1 MGRFSQAISEGDGI
15 SVIPGLEGD
24 VAELATRA
32 EDAGAEA
39 VVVGVADVVSVRGA
53 TNLPVV
59 VRASEVYEEAQ
70 LEAACRAGADAIIT
84 LYDPQ
89 SGEGAAIDDLYA
101 LADDLGVDCALE
113 IRDEESL
120 ATVLERF
127 DPEIIG
133 ISDYRVDP
141 DEDREFEHAL
151 DLLPD
156 VPAGKLVFVVCR
168 TAVTREQVLA
178 LERAGVDALVV
189 RNLAGAPDFSRA
201 VEELVGGTG

>member
-15 SVIPGLEGD
+15 SVIPVLDGDAAGLAG
-24 VAELATRA
+24 RA
-32 EDAGAEA
+32 EGAGAEA
-39 VVVGVADVVSVRGA
+39 VVVAAADVADVRAA

-59 VRASEVYEEAQ
+59 VRASEIYGQEQ
-70 LEAACRAGADAIIT
+70 FEAACRAGADAIIT
-84 LYDPQ
+84 LFDPQ
-89 SGEGAAIDDLYA
+89 AGEGETIDDFYA
-101 LADDLGVDCALE
+101 LADNLGVDCALE
-113 IRDEESL
+113 IRNEDAL
-120 ATVLERF
+120 AAVLERF

-133 ISDYRVDP
+133 ISDYRSDP

-189 RNLAGAPDFSRA
+189 RNLAGAADFTRA
-201 VEELVGGTG
+201 VEELVGGTP